1 MRRFSILLFVAF
13 IFASPALAVNPDEVL
28 DNPVLEERARD
39 ISSKLRCLVCQ
50 NQSIDASD
58 AALAK
63 DLRVLVRERL
73 TAGDTDNQIF
83 DYVVD
88 RYGEFVLLQPKMGT
102 HTLVLWF
109 MPIVVLLAGIGIFI
123 VKLRNRN
130 VTKTASLSDEE
141 NELILKALKN
151 DE

>member
-1 MRRFSILLFVAF
+1 MRKFLVLFLSLIV
-13 IFASPALAVNPDEVL
+13 FATPALAVNPDEVL
-28 DNPVLEERARD
+28 DNPVLEQRARD
-39 ISSKLRCLVCQ
+39 ISAKLRCLVCQ

-73 TAGDTDNQIF
+73 TAGDTDTQIF

-88 RYGEFVLLQPKMGT
+88 RYGEFVLLQPKIGT

-109 MPIVVLLAGIGIFI
+109 MPIVALLAGIGIFI
-123 VKLRNRN
+123 VKLRNRS
-130 VTKTASLSDEE
+130 VTKTAGLTDEE
-141 NELILKALKN
+141 NELILKALQR